1 MSDDY
6 LKSLFDENPPSPDQ
20 TVKSTPVPD
29 APTWG
34 RLDSEPTV
42 VNTPA
47 VKVNADGE
55 VYKPIYVP
63 RVIPAPPPPTPIMR
77 DSDARQRA
85 RKRYR
90 NKRKGGDEWAW
101 VILAG
106 GMMVMVGVVG
116 MFIVLVLRGMTTTA
130 EVLPTATI
138 DIAMLPPAIDLREPV
153 AGGEIVVGRPIT
165 LDNGESLILTPW
177 DGTGRFTV
185 LVMGLDRRP
194 GEIGLAYRTDT
205 MMIVSIDPTTNSL
218 GILSIPRDLYV
229 EVPGYSEYQR
239 INSAMVLGEIRSP
252 GLGPQL
258 AMQTVQYNLGIRIHD
273 YIAVDFQAVV
283 AIVDAIGGI
292 TVTTDYTI
300 NDRQYP
306 DMNYGYDPF
315 YLPAGTHN
323 LNGATALKF
332 ARTRHGDSDFAR
344 ANRQQQVIF
353 SIRDKVLDFDLLPTL
368 IFNAPSLLA
377 SLDKNVSTGMGLED
391 MIRLAWYLKDV
402 PRQNMQ
408 TGVIDGRYV
417 TNYTTAR
424 SEAVLIPQ
432 RSTLGELMVSV
443 FGANYGQ

>member
-6 LKSLFDENPPSPDQ
+6 LKSLFDENPSSPDQ

-34 RLDSEPTV
+34 RTDNQPTV
-42 VNTPA
+42 INTPA
-47 VKVNADGE
+47 ATVNAHGE

-63 RVIPAPPPPTPIMR
+63 RAIPTPPPPTPIMR
-77 DSDARQRA
+77 ESDVRQRA

-90 NKRKGGDEWAW
+90 TKRKSGDEWAW

-106 GMMVMVGVVG
+106 GMLFMVGVVG
-116 MFIVLVLRGMTTTA
+116 MFMMLILRGITTPI
-130 EVLPTATI
+130 EILPTATI
-138 DIAMLPPAIDLREPV
+138 DVALLPPAIDLREPI
-153 AGGEIVVGRPIT
+153 AGNEIAIGRPIT
-165 LDNGESLILTPW
+165 LDNGQSMLLTPW

-194 GEIGLAYRTDT
+194 GEVGLAYRTDT
-205 MMIVSIDPTTNSL
+205 MMVISIDPKTNSL

-229 EVPGYSEYQR
+229 EVPGYAEYQR
-239 INSAMVLGEIRSP
+239 INTAMVLGEIRNP
-252 GLGPQL
+252 GYGPQL

-273 YIAVDFQAVV
+273 YIVVDFQAVV

-292 TVTTDYTI
+292 TVSIDYTI

-315 YLPAGTHN
+315 YLPAGTHH
-323 LNGATALKF
+323 LDGRTALKF

-344 ANRQQQVIF
+344 ASRQQQVIF

-368 IFNAPSLLA
+368 IFNAPSLLN
-377 SLDKNVSTGMGLED
+377 SLKNNVSTSIALED

-402 PRQNMQ
+402 PRQNIR

-417 TNYTTAR
+417 MSYTTAR
-424 SEAVLIPQ
+424 NEAVLIPQ
-432 RSTLGELMVSV
+432 RATLGELMVSV

>member
-6 LKSLFDENPPSPDQ
+6 LKSLFDENPPTPDQ
-20 TVKSTPVPD
+20 TIKSNVVPD

-34 RLDSEPTV
+34 KIESQPTV
-42 VNTPA
+42 ANMPA
-47 VKVNADGE
+47 INSNGE

-63 RVIPAPPPPTPIMR
+63 RQIPTPPPPTPIMR
-77 DSDARQRA
+77 DSEARQRA
-85 RKRYR
+85 RKRYK
-90 NKRKGGDEWAW
+90 NKRGAGDEWAW
-101 VILAG
+101 VIIAG
-106 GMMVMVGVVG
+106 GLLVTMAVVG
-116 MFIVLVLRGMTTTA
+116 MFIVLVLRGISTPP
-130 EVLPTATI
+130 EILPTATI
-138 DIAMLPPAIDLREPV
+138 DIAMLPPAIDLRENL
-153 AGGEIVVGRPIT
+153 AGNEIAIGRPIT

-205 MMIVSIDPTTNSL
+205 MMIVSIDPRTNSI

-239 INSAMVLGEIRSP
+239 INSAMVLGEIRSS
-252 GLGPQL
+252 GSGPQL

-292 TVTTDYTI
+292 TVTTDYVI
-300 NDRQYP
+300 NDPYYP

-315 YLPAGTHN
+315 YLATGTHN

-332 ARTRHGDSDFAR
+332 ARTRHGDSDFDR
-344 ANRQQQVIF
+344 ASRQQQVVF
-353 SIRDKVLDFDLLPTL
+353 SIRDKILDFDMLPTL

-377 SLDKNVSTGMGLED
+377 SLENNISTGMGLED
-391 MIRLAWYLKDV
+391 MIQLAWYLKDI
-402 PRQNMQ
+402 PRQNMR

-424 SEAVLIPQ
+424 NEAVLIPQ

-443 FGANYGQ
+443 FGEDYGN